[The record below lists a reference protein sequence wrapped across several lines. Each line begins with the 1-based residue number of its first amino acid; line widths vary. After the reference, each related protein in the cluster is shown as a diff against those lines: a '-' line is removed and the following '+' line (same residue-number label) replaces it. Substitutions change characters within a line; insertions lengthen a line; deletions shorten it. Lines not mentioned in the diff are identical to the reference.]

1 MMKNILCVIPARGR
15 SKRIANKNLKLISG
29 KPLMAY
35 TIEKALESKLCSKV
49 VVSSDDHAVTKLAKR
64 YGLEV
69 IPRPAELSRDNSAI
83 DDALRHA
90 VRFMKEKD
98 GFKADIVVMLQAN
111 VPVRKS
117 GEIDAVIKKLLI
129 LRSASAVATV
139 YFADQRPEWM
149 KKIDLKSGRIVP
161 FMKPTNLYRKQDLP
175 QLYLLDGAVTVI
187 RTNSLMKTDG
197 LTRIHAFLGEKVY
210 PFLHERKF
218 SIEVDEP
225 DDIGLAEYFLSKERL
240 NK

>member
-1 MMKNILCVIPARGR
+1 MMKNILCVIPARGK
-15 SKRIANKNLKLISG
+15 SKRIANKNLRLISG

-49 VVSSDDHAVTKLAKR
+49 VVSSDDQAIAKLAKR

-90 VRFMKEKD
+90 VRFMKGKD

-117 GEIDAVIKKLLI
+117 GEIDAVIKKLI
-129 LRSASAVATV
+129 ALRNASAVATV
-139 YFADQRPEWM
+139 YLADQRPEWM
-149 KKIDLKSGRIVP
+149 KKVEFKSGRIVP

-175 QLYLLDGAVTVI
+175 QLYLLDGAVTVMWVK
-187 RTNSLMKTDG
+187 TLMKTEG
-197 LTRIHAFLGEKVY
+197 LTKTHAFLGENVY

-225 DDIGLAEYFLSKERL
+225 DDIGLAEYFLSK
-240 NK
+240 